1 MFDTHLLELSQ
12 DIGRLLREKNKTV
25 ATAESCTGGSV
36 AALLTSIPGSSDY
49 VQGGIV
55 AYSNEVKK
63 TLLHVREE
71 TLRRHGAVSEQ
82 TVVEMVKGAVKSLES
97 DYAVATSG
105 IAGPGGG
112 TPDKPVG
119 TVWIAAGCKDQVLTC
134 LQQTDMGREINVE
147 GAVENALN
155 LLKELL
161 LKA

>member
-1 MFDTHLLELSQ
+1 MFEPHLLKLSQ
-12 DIGRLLREKNKTV
+12 DVGRLLREKNKTV

-49 VQGGIV
+49 VLGGIV

-71 TLRRHGAVSEQ
+71 TLRTQGAVSEQ
-82 TVVEMVKGAVKSLES
+82 TVVEMAKGAVKSLES

-112 TPDKPVG
+112 TLGKPGG
-119 TVWIAAGCKDQVLTC
+119 TIWIAAGCKDHVLTY
-134 LQQTDMGREINVE
+134 LQQTDAGREINVE
-147 GAVENALN
+147 RAVENALN